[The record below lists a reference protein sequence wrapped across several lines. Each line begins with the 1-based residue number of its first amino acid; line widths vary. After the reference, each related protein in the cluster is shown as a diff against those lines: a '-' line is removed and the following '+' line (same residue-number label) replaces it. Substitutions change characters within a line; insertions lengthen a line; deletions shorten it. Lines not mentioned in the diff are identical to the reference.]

1 MHECDRWRES
11 EELSAHERLLRRYP
25 EEIREL
31 LCWSLTHE
39 EELTSCILHRGGA
52 QSSQYAVEMLRQI
65 GDSAR
70 LLRSLANNV
79 WLGTAARLAVRAI
92 EQRSGGSL

>member
-1 MHECDRWRES
+1 
-11 EELSAHERLLRRYP
+11 LST
-25 EEIREL
+25 
-31 LCWSLTHE
+31 LTSASHE

-52 QSSQYAVEMLRQI
+52 QSSQYAVEMLGQI
-65 GDSAR
+65 GDSASIG

-92 EQRSGGSL
+92 EQRSGGSM